1 MTGRA
6 FLKAIT
12 SCSLMAVLIFV
23 LMIPYEVGATEP
35 FDRLGLIIVSDLY
48 PNESEV
54 EKGCELKQYLIEN
67 GADPDH
73 VIFLAPDGTS
83 GSNGVPTLDSIE
95 LGFEFFASQGD
106 EGDIV
111 TIYISDH
118 LPPLVENETHFMFV
132 DGNIALTTVDS
143 WLDDINCDEM
153 MVYVGGNRSGIASNF
168 LGSEGREVICSM
180 GSSYTTNC
188 DEFDL
193 VRGFEDPNA
202 DLDDDNDVSFYEAYL
217 SESSR
222 QEVNSQGPI
231 FIG

>member
-1 MTGRA
+1 MIRRGIV
-6 FLKAIT
+6 KAIT
-12 SCSLMAVLIFV
+12 LCLILAAILFV
-23 LMIPYEVGATEP
+23 PIVPNEVGATEP
-35 FDRLGLIIVSDLY
+35 FDRLGLIIVSDLE
-48 PNESEV
+48 PNEFEV
-54 EKGCELKQYLIEN
+54 EKGCALKQYLIEN

-73 VIFLAPDGTS
+73 VIFLAPEGTS
-83 GSNGVPTLDSIE
+83 GSNGEPTLNSIE
-95 LGFEFFASQGD
+95 LGFEFLASQGD